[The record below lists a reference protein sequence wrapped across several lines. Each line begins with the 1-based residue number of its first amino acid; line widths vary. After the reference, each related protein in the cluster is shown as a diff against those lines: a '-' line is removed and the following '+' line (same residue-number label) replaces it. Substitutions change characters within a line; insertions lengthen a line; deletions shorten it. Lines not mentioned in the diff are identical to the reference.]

1 MADIKLNDLNP
12 AGLDLFADNEGYLND
27 LSEDELSIW
36 GGSGKSGGGNGG
48 GFSLHLSLD
57 GNSIQT
63 VLTASNP
70 SDG

>member
-12 AGLDLFADNEGYLND
+12 AGFDLFADNEGYLND

-36 GGSGKSGGGNGG
+36 GGNGDSDGG
-48 GFSLHLSLD
+48 GFTLHLTLD
-57 GNSIQT
+57 NHSIET

>member
-12 AGLDLFADNEGYLND
+12 VGLDLFADNEGYLND

-36 GGSGKSGGGNGG
+36 GGTGGGGGDDG

-57 GNSIQT
+57 QNSIQT